1 MIYIHVLSKTWLS
14 KVHSIVLLV
23 AVERARIQNTR
34 DFPQT
39 TLDSE
44 INAPFLLN
52 EHGDPHFLFYKFN
65 ENNILNNWEK
75 NCRNLWLLI
84 GKWTKSYR

>member
-1 MIYIHVLSKTWLS
+1 MIYIHVLSKTWLP

-52 EHGDPHFLFYKFN
+52 EHGDPHFLLYKVN
-65 ENNILNNWEK
+65 ESNILNNWVKKMAE
-75 NCRNLWLLI
+75 I
-84 GKWTKSYR
+84 YGYFFGK